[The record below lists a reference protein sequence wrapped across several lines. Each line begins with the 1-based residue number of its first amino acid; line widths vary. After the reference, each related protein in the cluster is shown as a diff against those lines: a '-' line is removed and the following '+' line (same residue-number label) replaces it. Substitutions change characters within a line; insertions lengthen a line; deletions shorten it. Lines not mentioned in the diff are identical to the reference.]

1 MTAISP
7 LRNQKNILKKMS
19 QSTCENG
26 IEIIQ
31 LWIARMWT
39 ARSSEFSVTST
50 NIYFRKLSVCLCEK
64 RKDNLHSGKN
74 KEPKKWID
82 STDTKARGSASTLR
96 AWKCSHNLRER
107 ERVLCKILCWQCIWS
122 IAIGAIGRQIN
133 LNLKLSAYCNSLTCQ
148 SLTMSK
154 IGREIQIVGSSSKK
168 IDLINWLD

>member
-1 MTAISP
+1 VTAISP
-7 LRNQKNILKKMS
+7 SRNQKNILKKMS

-74 KEPKKWID
+74 KEPKNWID

-96 AWKCSHNLRER
+96 AWKSSHNLRER
-107 ERVLCKILCWQCIWS
+107 EREFCVRYFVGNVFDPLQLGQLDDKSIW
-122 IAIGAIGRQIN
+122 IWN
-133 LNLKLSAYCNSLTCQ
+133 WVH
-148 SLTMSK
+148 
-154 IGREIQIVGSSSKK
+154 IVTV
-168 IDLINWLD
+168 WLAKA